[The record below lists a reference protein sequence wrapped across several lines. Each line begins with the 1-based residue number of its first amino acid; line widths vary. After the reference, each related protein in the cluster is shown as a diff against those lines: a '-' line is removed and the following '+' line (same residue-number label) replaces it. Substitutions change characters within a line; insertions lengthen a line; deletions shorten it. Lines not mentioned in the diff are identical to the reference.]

1 VSAFICVR
9 YVWQELLMD
18 VGMYGFAVED
28 AGDAEA
34 DAEADEAYNKG

>member
-1 VSAFICVR
+1 
-9 YVWQELLMD
+9 MD

-28 AGDAEA
+28 AGEAEA